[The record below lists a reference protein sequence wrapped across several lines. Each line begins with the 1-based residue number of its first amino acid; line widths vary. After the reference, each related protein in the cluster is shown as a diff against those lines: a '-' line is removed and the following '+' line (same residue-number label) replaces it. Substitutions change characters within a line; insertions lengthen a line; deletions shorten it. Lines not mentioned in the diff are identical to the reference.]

1 VILMELSPSA
11 RLMVVRKYA
20 DSCERNGLDMTELRA
35 LGAALD
41 LRPVIDD
48 DMTEV
53 RRKRQRWAAASREYA
68 PGSGQPPLRRHE
80 VVAGWL
86 TSGGP

>member
-1 VILMELSPSA
+1 VILLELSPSA

-20 DSCERNGLDMTELRA
+20 DSCERSGLDITELRA

-53 RRKRQRWAAASREYA
+53 RRRKRQRWAAASREYRA
-68 PGSGQPPLRRHE
+68 RKRS
-80 VVAGWL
+80 A
-86 TSGGP
+86 SAAAS

>member
-20 DSCERNGLDMTELRA
+20 DSCERNGLDITELRA

-41 LRPVIDD
+41 LRPVIYDN
-48 DMTEV
+48 MTEV
-53 RRKRQRWAAASREYA
+53 RRKRQRWAAASREYRA
-68 PGSGQPPLRRHE
+68 RKRS
-80 VVAGWL
+80 A
-86 TSGGP
+86 SAAAS